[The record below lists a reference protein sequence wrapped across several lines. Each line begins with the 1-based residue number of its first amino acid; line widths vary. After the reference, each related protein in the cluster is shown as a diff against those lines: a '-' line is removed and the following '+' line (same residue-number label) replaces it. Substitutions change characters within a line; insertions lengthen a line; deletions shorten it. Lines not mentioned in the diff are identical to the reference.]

1 MKSLFT
7 ADNITTYL
15 TGLIFSLGLCLSGM
29 MEPSKVVG
37 FLDIAGNWDPSLGMV
52 MFGAI
57 SVYFTGQRLILKTRT
72 KPVYAVKYG
81 LPTRVDIDGRLVTG
95 AILFGIG
102 WGLAGFCPG
111 PALASMVTFDPNIYI
126 FIISM
131 TLGMYVYGTLDTR
144 FTAEPDG
151 GAGVF
156 EVLASEQAGTADS
169 EIIGAE
175 AKATS

>member
-7 ADNITTYL
+7 ASNITTYI
-15 TGLIFSLGLCLSGM
+15 TGVVFSLGLCLSGM

-37 FLDIAGNWDPSLGMV
+37 FLDIAGNWDPSLAMV

-57 SVYFTGQRLILKTRT
+57 GVYFTGQRLILKNRT
-72 KPVYAVKYG
+72 KPVLAQKYG
-81 LPTRVDIDGRLVTG
+81 LPTRVDIDGRLIAG

-111 PALASMVTFDPNIYI
+111 PALASLVTLDPNIFI
-126 FIISM
+126 FVVSM
-131 TLGMYVYGTLDTR
+131 TLGMYVYGTIDTR

-156 EVLASEQAGTADS
+156 EVLASEQAGTK
-169 EIIGAE
+169 

>member
-7 ADNITTYL
+7 ASNITTYI
-15 TGLIFSLGLCLSGM
+15 TGVVFSLGLCLSGM
-29 MEPSKVVG
+29 MSPSKVVG
-37 FLDIAGNWDPSLGMV
+37 FLDIAGNWDPSLAMV

-57 SVYFTGQRLILKTRT
+57 GVYFTGHRLILKGRD
-72 KPVYAVKYG
+72 KPVYAAKYG
-81 LPTRVDIDGRLVTG
+81 LPTRVDIDGRLITG

-111 PALASMVTFDPNIYI
+111 PALASLVTLDANI
-126 FIISM
+126 FIFVTSM

-156 EVLASEQAGTADS
+156 EIIASKQAGT
-169 EIIGAE
+169 GQTE